1 MGLTNK
7 LQFILA
13 PEPPIPTRR
22 EHYNYNWNL
31 VDEKLG
37 GILDGTIKA
46 SEATHAV
53 NADNADKVD
62 GFDASQTP
70 VPNTIV
76 VANNLGKIDI
86 NWLPSGLNA
95 DKVDGF
101 DASQTPTANT
111 IPVSDNTGKLNLSW
125 IPQGSGSGLDADKVD
140 GFDASAFALANHTH
154 DSNGILNGAI
164 TKSKLAISVRR
175 RMLAY
180 GFILGG

>member
-62 GFDASQTP
+62 GFDAS
-70 VPNTIV
+70 
-76 VANNLGKIDI
+76 
-86 NWLPSGLNA
+86 
-95 DKVDGF
+95 
-101 DASQTPTANT
+101 
-111 IPVSDNTGKLNLSW
+111 
-125 IPQGSGSGLDADKVD
+125 
-140 GFDASAFALANHTH
+140 AFALANHTH